1 VRRHGGT
8 LLLTLLV
15 LVLVLVLAA
24 CAPGPNPEVGTAAV
38 AAGDP
43 AGFWLGLWH
52 GLIAPITFVVSL
64 FNDAVNVYE
73 VHNSGNLYN
82 FGYVLGLG
90 FIVGGSNAGSR
101 R

>member
-1 VRRHGGT
+1 MPRHGPA
-8 LLLTLLV
+8 V
-15 LVLVLVLAA
+15 LVLLALALVLAA
-24 CAPGPNPEVGTAAV
+24 CAPGANPEIGTAA
-38 AAGDP
+38 AEGGDP

-64 FNDAVNVYE
+64 FSDGVNIYE

-82 FGYVLGLG
+82 LGYVVGLG